1 MMQCAC
7 VCLLECVRVSRQDA
21 VCVCVSVLECVCACV
36 LLMDSDTGLVYN
48 EISKP
53 PSHSS
58 IPSEARLIGRASFV
72 IFYSAAAMLLAEL
85 SCLLTHTHTHTAS
98 CLLTRT
104 HSNKHAHHHVCS
116 HAHTLTNTHTIMS
129 AHTCVHTHTHTHSHT
144 HRSLCNST
152 ERVCLSVVFNQHTLY
167 ELISV

>member
-21 VCVCVSVLECVCACV
+21 VCVSVLECVCACV

-53 PSHSS
+53 PTHSS

-85 SCLLTHTHTHTAS
+85 SCLLTHTHTH
-98 CLLTRT
+98 CIL
-104 HSNKHAHHHVCS
+104 
-116 HAHTLTNTHTIMS
+116 S
-129 AHTCVHTHTHTHSHT
+129 AHT
-144 HRSLCNST
+144 
-152 ERVCLSVVFNQHTLY
+152 HTL
-167 ELISV
+167 